1 MEFFGFSLQTG
12 EFHEEFLFW
21 GDEGGF
27 SEVGDFF
34 AEFLFEQGRFGGL
47 GGGGGHLQM
56 FVEMIFVVGFFFP
69 TMCCGRQRVWWNGVS
84 FFLNAVVK
92 GKEEKREEGG
102 FRRRYVRYG
111 LEMCSLCSRQILD
124 CGDLFAIPEIEPCLV
139 NVQTLCHACS

>member
-1 MEFFGFSLQTG
+1 MKREVLEGLVVVDIYNVCGNDFRC
-12 EFHEEFLFW
+12 LFV
-21 GDEGGF
+21 F
-27 SEVGDFF
+27 K
-34 AEFLFEQGRFGGL
+34 
-47 GGGGGHLQM
+47 
-56 FVEMIFVVGFFFP
+56 P
-69 TMCCGRQRVWWNGVS
+69 MCCGRQRVWWNGVS

-124 CGDLFAIPEIEPCLV
+124 CGDLFAIPEIESCLV

>member
-1 MEFFGFSLQTG
+1 MLVDICNVCGNDFRCWFFL
-12 EFHEEFLFW
+12 LCA
-21 GDEGGF
+21 
-27 SEVGDFF
+27 VGDR
-34 AEFLFEQGRFGGL
+34 GFGG
-47 GGGGGHLQM
+47 
-56 FVEMIFVVGFFFP
+56 
-69 TMCCGRQRVWWNGVS
+69 TGV

-92 GKEEKREEGG
+92 GKEEKRGEGG